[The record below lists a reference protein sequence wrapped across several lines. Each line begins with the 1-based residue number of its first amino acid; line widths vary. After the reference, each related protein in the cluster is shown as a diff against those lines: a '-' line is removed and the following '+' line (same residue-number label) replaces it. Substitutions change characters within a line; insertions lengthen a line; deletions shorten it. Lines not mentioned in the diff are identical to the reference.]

1 MKNISI
7 LGYIGKIMT
16 DSDIVKL
23 LTQIF
28 EILTSDRYKK
38 ILKKDPELDYLVA
51 ALTEKF
57 NN

>member
-7 LGYIGKIMT
+7 LGYLAKCIT
-16 DSDIVKL
+16 DSSIITL

-38 ILKKDPELDYLVA
+38 ILKKDPELDYLVQT
-51 ALTEKF
+51 LTEKF